1 VRNTECS
8 THKASKIAVFL
19 HQLTVIPL
27 PCIIVVTKER
37 KTMYKCSAKASLVI
51 DQIRSRCQEDTQTN
65 NKWRGRSGNY
75 MYIMG
80 RENADGKATGVV
92 HKIAEDGSHKLCG
105 SFKIMSDGIIT
116 RFTGLSKA
124 DWNNAMRNAEAEY
137 KAKYEAATTEPATE
151 QKVAV

>member
-1 VRNTECS
+1 
-8 THKASKIAVFL
+8 
-19 HQLTVIPL
+19 
-27 PCIIVVTKER
+27 
-37 KTMYKCSAKASLVI
+37 MYKCSVKAQLVM

-92 HKIAEDGSHKLCG
+92 HKIAEDGSQKLCG

-124 DWNNAMRNAEAEY
+124 DWNNAMRSAEAEY
-137 KAKYEAATTEPATE
+137 KSKYEADKTETPATE

>member
-1 VRNTECS
+1 MKH
-8 THKASKIAVFL
+8 THWLMCKKPSKI
-19 HQLTVIPL
+19 VIFIPVDGNT
-27 PCIIVVTKER
+27 ITMYNSGNKGEER
-37 KTMYKCSAKASLVI
+37 MYKCSAKASLVV

-137 KAKYEAATTEPATE
+137 KAKYEAETTEPATE

>member
-1 VRNTECS
+1 
-8 THKASKIAVFL
+8 
-19 HQLTVIPL
+19 
-27 PCIIVVTKER
+27 
-37 KTMYKCSAKASLVI
+37 MYKCSVKAQLVI
-51 DQIRSRCQEDTQTN
+51 DQVRSRCQEDTQTN

-124 DWNNAMRNAEAEY
+124 DWNNAMRSAEAEY
-137 KAKYEAATTEPATE
+137 KAKYETAKTEDTATA

>member
-1 VRNTECS
+1 
-8 THKASKIAVFL
+8 
-19 HQLTVIPL
+19 
-27 PCIIVVTKER
+27 
-37 KTMYKCSAKASLVI
+37 MYKCSAKAQLVL
-51 DQIRSRCQEDTQTN
+51 DQVRARAQADTQTN
-65 NKWRGRSGNY
+65 NKWTGKSGNY

-124 DWNNAMRNAEAEY
+124 DWNNAMRSAEAEY
-137 KAKYEAATTEPATE
+137 KTKYSESAPSEETAPE
-151 QKVAV
+151 KVAV

>member
-1 VRNTECS
+1 MNSSQTVLKSN
-8 THKASKIAVFL
+8 KIAIFL
-19 HQLTVIPL
+19 
-27 PCIIVVTKER
+27 VVDGNTITMYNNGNKGER
-37 KTMYKCSAKASLVI
+37 NMYKCSVKAQLVM
-51 DQIRSRCQEDTQTN
+51 DQVRSRCQEDTQTN

-124 DWNNAMRNAEAEY
+124 DWNNAMRSAEAEY
-137 KAKYEAATTEPATE
+137 KSKYETATTETTATT

>member
-1 VRNTECS
+1 M
-8 THKASKIAVFL
+8 
-19 HQLTVIPL
+19 
-27 PCIIVVTKER
+27 VTKKE
-37 KTMYKCSAKASLVI
+37 KDMYKCSAKASLVL
-51 DQIRSRCQEDTQTN
+51 DQVRSRCQEDTQTN

-124 DWNNAMRNAEAEY
+124 DWNNAMRSAEAEY
-137 KAKYEAATTEPATE
+137 NKKYSTTDTETTATE

>member
-1 VRNTECS
+1 MYNNGNKGE
-8 THKASKIAVFL
+8 
-19 HQLTVIPL
+19 
-27 PCIIVVTKER
+27 EN
-37 KTMYKCSAKASLVI
+37 MYKCSAKASLVL

-92 HKIAEDGSHKLCG
+92 HKIAEDSSHKLCG

-116 RFTGLSKA
+116 RFTGLS
-124 DWNNAMRNAEAEY
+124 
-137 KAKYEAATTEPATE
+137 
-151 QKVAV
+151 